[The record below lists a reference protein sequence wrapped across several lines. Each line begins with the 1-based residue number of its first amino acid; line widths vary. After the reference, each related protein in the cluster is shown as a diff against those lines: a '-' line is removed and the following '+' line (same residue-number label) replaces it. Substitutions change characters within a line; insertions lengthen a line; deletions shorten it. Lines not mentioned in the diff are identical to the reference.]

1 MIKCNNVQ
9 EQAQDLSGQ
18 IFARWQ
24 ELLQSGD
31 FILGDEVLALRALEV
46 GPGDEVITCSNTFV
60 ATVGAIVSAGARPVL
75 ADVGD
80 NELMNVDT
88 IAPPS

>member
-18 IFARWQ
+18 IFTRWQ

-31 FILGDEVLALRALEV
+31 FILGDEVLAFEAWMSGR
-46 GPGDEVITCSNTFV
+46 
-60 ATVGAIVSAGARPVL
+60 VGAAGRTPSASTQARMRYFWRCAGSRLDPV
-75 ADVGD
+75 
-80 NELMNVDT
+80 T
-88 IAPPS
+88 R

>member
-31 FILGDEVLALRALEV
+31 FILGDEVLAFEAWMSGRCGGAHAVALNS
-46 GPGDEVITCSNTFV
+46 G
-60 ATVGAIVSAGARPVL
+60 
-75 ADVGD
+75 
-80 NELMNVDT
+80 NVFNLCRRHCT
-88 IAPPS
+88 PKGQKS

>member
-9 EQAQDLSGQ
+9 EQAQDLSVQ

-31 FILGDEVLALRALEV
+31 FILGDEVLAFEAWMSGR
-46 GPGDEVITCSNTFV
+46 
-60 ATVGAIVSAGARPVL
+60 VGAAGRTPWPSTQETSLTFAEDTARPKARK
-75 ADVGD
+75 AD
-80 NELMNVDT
+80 E
-88 IAPPS
+88 

>member
-1 MIKCNNVQ
+1 MIMCNNVQ

-31 FILGDEVLALRALEV
+31 FILGDEVLAFEAWMSGRC
-46 GPGDEVITCSNTFV
+46 GG
-60 ATVGAIVSAGARPVL
+60 GARRSSQLRHGCVVSGV
-75 ADVGD
+75 ARARDR
-80 NELMNVDT
+80 T
-88 IAPPS
+88 R